1 MKTVVD
7 VVDIVDGS
15 VGIDGSVVGG
25 VGSGCGGGGIV
36 VGGGSGQ

>member
-25 VGSGCGGGGIV
+25 VGSGCGGIV
-36 VGGGSGQ
+36 VAGGSGQ